1 MLGEYLGAPCVPLDI
16 SETVGPIGEAHLVA
30 AAVTEL
36 DGRTKDTVVDVTTAG
51 LTVPEDDVTLSP
63 CN

>member
-1 MLGEYLGAPCVPLDI
+1 MPLDI